1 MPVCPLFMLVLR
13 DVNVASDYGIMPTKK
28 IQSCHEQTAGS
39 EKECIA
45 AGIFQRM
52 IDSMY
57 WTTVKEW
64 LNWLVSSKA
73 GVSSSWGFSSL
84 SHLQVTD
91 AAQEAKGKLNQL
103 LGIRGASQESNIWK
117 IRLQLTKP
125 VTWVPLIWGKPCDI
139 WKICSHGAASVCH
152 VNVLS

>member
-1 MPVCPLFMLVLR
+1 
-13 DVNVASDYGIMPTKK
+13 
-28 IQSCHEQTAGS
+28 
-39 EKECIA
+39 
-45 AGIFQRM
+45 
-52 IDSMY
+52 MY
-57 WTTVKEW
+57 WTTVKGW

-73 GVSSSWGFSSL
+73 GVSSSWAFSSL

-125 VTWVPLIWGKPCDI
+125 VTWVPLIWGEPYGIWTICLSMPC
-139 WKICSHGAASVCH
+139 
-152 VNVLS
+152 